1 MSKPLLIRLASA
13 LIGGPAVLF
22 IIFFGD
28 VTFFLLLMV
37 VACLALYEYINM
49 MAKKGIRSPLLY
61 SLYPVT
67 AVIIYSAFYPGTS
80 YLWTNVWVAIA
91 AVVAIAFFIFEVI
104 RAKMFLIENEP
115 ALWLRAIFYIAL
127 PIACIILL
135 RKISPYGGLIL
146 TVYLFLCVWLN
157 DVYAYLIGKNWG
169 KHKLYEVISPKKT
182 VEGFWGGLIAVFIF
196 NLIIG
201 KPYGFVWWQILFFSV
216 FIPVLATLGDLSES
230 LLKRTVHTKDSG
242 EFMPGHG
249 GLLDRIDSFLL
260 VVPVYFYIVLY
271 SIHP

>member
-1 MSKPLLIRLASA
+1 MSKQLLIRLASA

-22 IIFFGD
+22 IVFFGD
-28 VTFFLLLMV
+28 VTFFLLMMV
-37 VACLALYEYINM
+37 VACLALFEYINM
-49 MAKKGIRSPLLY
+49 MSKKGVKSAVLY

-67 AVIIYSAFYPGTS
+67 AIIIYSAFYPGTS
-80 YLWTNVWVAIA
+80 YLWTNITVAVLA
-91 AVVAIAFFIFEVI
+91 FLAIGVFIFEVI
-104 RAKMFLIENEP
+104 RAKMILIENIL
-115 ALWLRAIFYIAL
+115 ALWLRAIFYIAI

-169 KHKLYEVISPKKT
+169 KHKLYEIISPKKT
-182 VEGFWGGLIAVFIF
+182 VEGFWGGLIAVLIF
-196 NLIIG
+196 NLLIG

-216 FIPVLATLGDLSES
+216 FIPLLATLGDLSES

-260 VVPVYFYIVLY
+260 VVPIYFYIVLY